1 MTKSIQQLH
10 IGILGGGQLG
20 RMMIQSAVNL
30 NLNISVLDPD
40 KNAPCKHLVKKF
52 TLGSLTDYDTVY
64 EFGKDKD
71 LITIEIEN
79 VNIEALKKLEKE
91 GKKVFPQPHI
101 IELIQ
106 DKGLQ
111 KMFYQRNNI
120 PSPDFFLVDS
130 KKQIQKYSDY
140 FPFFQK
146 LRKGGYDGKGVTKL
160 VSPHHLD
167 KAFDAP
173 SVLEALVN
181 FEKELSVIVAR
192 SESGEMKCFPVVE
205 CEFNREANLVEFLF
219 SPANIKKSVEK
230 EALRIA
236 AEVAEKLGIV
246 GLLAVELFLTK
257 DGKVLVN
264 EVAPRPHN
272 SGHHSIEANI
282 TSQFEQHLR
291 AILNLPLGDP
301 SIVKAGVMVNLLG
314 EFGHEGTAVY
324 QGLEDVLKFSG
335 VYVHLYGKSLTKAF
349 RKMGHVTIVDN
360 DILKAKQKAKL
371 VKNTLKVVA

>member
-1 MTKSIQQLH
+1 MNKTIQQIN

-20 RMMIQSAVNL
+20 RMLIQHAINL

-52 TLGSLTDYDTVY
+52 TLGNLNDFDTVY
-64 EFGKDKD
+64 DFGKDKD

-79 VNIEALKKLEKE
+79 VNVEALKALEKE
-91 GKKVFPQPHI
+91 GKKVYPQPHI
-101 IELIQ
+101 IEMIQ

-120 PSPDFFLVDS
+120 PSPDFFLVDN
-130 KKQIQKYSDY
+130 KKQISKYANY

-146 LRKGGYDGKGVTKL
+146 LRKGGYDGKGVVKL
-160 VSPHHLD
+160 VNPHHID
-167 KAFDAP
+167 KAFDEP
-173 SVLEALVN
+173 SVLERLVD
-181 FEKELSVIVAR
+181 FDKELSVIVAR
-192 SESGEMKCFPVVE
+192 SESGEIKCFPVVE
-205 CEFNREANLVEFLF
+205 CEFNAEANLVEFLF

-230 EALRIA
+230 EALKLA
-236 AEVAEKLGIV
+236 ADIAEKLKIV

-264 EVAPRPHN
+264 EIAPRTHN
-272 SGHHSIEANI
+272 SGHHTIEGNI
-282 TSQFEQHLR
+282 TSQFEQQWR
-291 AILNLPLGDP
+291 AILNLPLGDT

-314 EFGHEGTAVY
+314 DFGYEGAAIY

-335 VYVHLYGKSLTKAF
+335 VYVHLYGKTITKPF
-349 RKMGHVTIVDN
+349 RKMGHVTIVDS
-360 DILKAKQKAKL
+360 DVLKAKQKAKM
-371 VKNTLKVVA
+371 VKNTLKIIA